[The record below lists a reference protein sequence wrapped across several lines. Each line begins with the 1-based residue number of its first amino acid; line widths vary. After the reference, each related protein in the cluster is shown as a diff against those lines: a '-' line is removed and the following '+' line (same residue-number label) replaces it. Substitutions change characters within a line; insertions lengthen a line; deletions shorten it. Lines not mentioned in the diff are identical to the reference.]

1 MYISTYSKEIFLYFL
16 KKTKQTISI
25 RWKFKEKSQKLALI
39 KQTQPWSVVD
49 FNLLYRAL
57 AVRKREKP
65 LHILVFLTVLAVQG
79 HIGEILSEKFR
90 FKIKRKL
97 KDSKRV

>member
-1 MYISTYSKEIFLYFL
+1 MKRGGFQSTVPSASCSE
-16 KKTKQTISI
+16 
-25 RWKFKEKSQKLALI
+25 EG
-39 KQTQPWSVVD
+39 
-49 FNLLYRAL
+49 
-57 AVRKREKP
+57 KP